1 MTIAYFDCFSGI
13 SGDMALGALIDAG
26 GDATLVEA
34 SVEAMQLGDEVK
46 VAVRPAERAEPQEFK
61 VDVKVDADLAA
72 PGTSDRVEDTVDYRQ
87 IYNIAK
93 GVVEG
98 ESAKLIETLA
108 ERIADRVLEV
118 PRVATVSVRVA
129 KRPQSM
135 RPIDAAAVKIKRTR
149 A

>member
-1 MTIAYFDCFSGI
+1 MDRIALEGMVFSGRH
-13 SGDMALGALIDAG
+13 G
-26 GDATLVEA
+26 
-34 SVEAMQLGDEVK
+34 
-46 VAVRPAERAEPQEFK
+46 VRAAEREEPQEFR

-72 PGTSDRVEDTVDYRQ
+72 PGRSDRVEETVDYRQ
-87 IYNIAK
+87 IYAIAK
-93 GVVEG
+93 AVIEG

-108 ERIADRVLEV
+108 QRIADQVLGLE
-118 PRVATVSVRVA
+118 RVAAVSVRIA